1 MLTRTPIINLSME
14 EWQSN
19 VKKCI
24 VIGTPVKLSQLTKAK
39 KDSFLILSILE
50 ADLLLD
56 YGYDESLNQLAS
68 SMPAGVIYQI
78 CAIKIGM

>member
-1 MLTRTPIINLSME
+1 ME

-56 YGYDESLNQLAS
+56 YGYADPLNQLAS
-68 SMPAGVIYQI
+68 SMPSGVLYQL
-78 CAIKIGM
+78 CAIKIGT